1 MPRFIGRR
9 ARARALCLFVA
20 SSRGDPNGNGNG
32 WVSLSTMVTLASMP
46 DAQNDRR
53 SIEINWICA
62 RHEARRSRRWR
73 QRLQLDL
80 AGPWTTLFPVYARDV
95 FQHKL
100 RIYSYDMGGKKALSK
115 NRNIKFIFICA
126 KCPRNNPP
134 KKSIANSS
142 KRLVKFP
149 LPFSSFPIPLRLS
162 HDMRSA
168 EFFAKVMNFPLF
180 LWFLLYCTC
189 IFLLAKIL
197 VFVLAMPA
205 HRDYHR
211 GCWGWK
217 QHRRLTP
224 EVLIAGKAD
233 KFIKARA
240 CPMWGCAYKMLVIN
254 HAVLCEFK
262 HLNRINITIFK
273 SL

>member
-20 SSRGDPNGNGNG
+20 SSRGDSNGNGIG
-32 WVSLSTMVTLASMP
+32 RVSLSTMVTLTSMP

-53 SIEINWICA
+53 SIEINWICD
-62 RHEARRSRRWR
+62 RHEARRRRRWR

-80 AGPWTTLFPVYARDV
+80 AGPWTSLFPVYARDV

-100 RIYSYDMGGKKALSK
+100 RIYEMGGKKALST
-115 NRNIKFIFICA
+115 NMNIKFIFICA
-126 KCPRNNPP
+126 ICLRNNPP

-149 LPFSSFPIPLRLS
+149 PSFSFIPIPLRLS
-162 HDMRSA
+162 HDMRST

-180 LWFLLYCTC
+180 LWFLLHCTC

-197 VFVLAMPA
+197 VFVLAMSA

-217 QHRRLTP
+217 NSTDDSRRKCWSQERQTNLSNRESLP
-224 EVLIAGKAD
+224 HV
-233 KFIKARA
+233 
-240 CPMWGCAYKMLVIN
+240 GCAHKMLVIN

-273 SL
+273 LL

>member
-32 WVSLSTMVTLASMP
+32 NGWISLSTMVTLSSMP

-149 LPFSSFPIPLRLS
+149 LPFPPPSPSRCDCRTICGPLSFSPKS
-162 HDMRSA
+162 
-168 EFFAKVMNFPLF
+168 
-180 LWFLLYCTC
+180 W
-189 IFLLAKIL
+189 IFLYFYDFYYI
-197 VFVLAMPA
+197 VHVYF
-205 HRDYHR
+205 
-211 GCWGWK
+211 C
-217 QHRRLTP
+217 
-224 EVLIAGKAD
+224 
-233 KFIKARA
+233 
-240 CPMWGCAYKMLVIN
+240 
-254 HAVLCEFK
+254 
-262 HLNRINITIFK
+262 
-273 SL
+273 

>member
-32 WVSLSTMVTLASMP
+32 WISLSTMVTLASMP

-80 AGPWTTLFPVYARDV
+80 GGPWTTLFPVYARDV

-100 RIYSYDMGGKKALSK
+100 RIYSYMIWEERKPCRKTGTLNLFLFVRNALGTT
-115 NRNIKFIFICA
+115 
-126 KCPRNNPP
+126 PQ

-149 LPFSSFPIPLRLS
+149 LPFPSPSPSRCDCRTICGPLSFSPKS
-162 HDMRSA
+162 
-168 EFFAKVMNFPLF
+168 
-180 LWFLLYCTC
+180 W
-189 IFLLAKIL
+189 IFLYFYDFYYI
-197 VFVLAMPA
+197 VHVYF
-205 HRDYHR
+205 
-211 GCWGWK
+211 C
-217 QHRRLTP
+217 
-224 EVLIAGKAD
+224 
-233 KFIKARA
+233 
-240 CPMWGCAYKMLVIN
+240 
-254 HAVLCEFK
+254 
-262 HLNRINITIFK
+262 
-273 SL
+273 